1 MTDPA
6 CKDCRFFNAHQS
18 PKNPHGDSLRG
29 QCHYNPPVHVSERS
43 MGYFVLVYGFDWCGR
58 FEPKGQP
65 EEHRRQIFDVY
76 TGAVRDEQEGKKLPN
91 VWGEEYNLLP
101 NVLPRED
108 APPEEPEKADE
119 SMDESDSE
127 DSAMSMSEFMDW
139 QEKKLLELLQDD
151 REAVEEYRKAFLK
164 FIDEREKEEE
174 EPPEETADTINPLQ
188 IGYEGI
194 LAQFI
199 SEETAEDTERRVKV
213 SLEREKNA
221 QIEEA
226 MDEQIRRSRHAMER
240 NAELIKQRLESAQED
255 AEPEPTVYG
264 VPLSEYPDD
273 LLGNDGV
280 PTYEHMIEF
289 LRRRYPKDVARR
301 PELYTREEG
310 DPILKGVIEGFTD
323 NAFKREMYNQDL
335 NAELIKQR
343 LESAQE
349 DAEPAQ
355 TDWERDQITTHNERY
370 AERVRD
376 IGRLAQNAYQRKMDE
391 SAADLGMG
399 EEPTHPVTQAIRT
412 LNRHPDFKDKFAD
425 FITSYRT
432 GLGYQDIVAQVGMA
446 MATLHFPDGQGIPM
460 NRPGEKTMYFYGEL
474 WEFLSEPHNQS
485 GIWLIDTERGFP
497 PGPYQLR
504 WENDRWYSDGELPK
518 WPRA

>member
-280 PTYEHMIEF
+280 PTYEHTIEF

-399 EEPTHPVTQAIRT
+399 EEPEEWEEVKVEEAWP
-412 LNRHPDFKDKFAD
+412 
-425 FITSYRT
+425 
-432 GLGYQDIVAQVGMA
+432 GYQDIVDQIGEALAHARMTTTAG
-446 MATLHFPDGQGIPM
+446 LPIY
-460 NRPGEKTMYFYGEL
+460 RPGEPTTYFHGEL
-474 WEFLSEPHNQS
+474 WEFLVNPENQS
-485 GIWLIDTERGFP
+485 GSWIINFCYPDGKSGCMTWHG
-497 PGPYQLR
+497 GR
-504 WENDRWYSDGELPK
+504 WVAHVYPLTSAGSGV
-518 WPRA
+518 